1 MLLRLVIVESL
12 RFFLLRHIGTITI
25 LKLLDP
31 NVFSLFLIFNNAK
44 LLSIILE
51 EWQTGNIC
59 PKGGHNLEIMSTA
72 TDLSAHNQVIN
83 FFY

>member
-1 MLLRLVIVESL
+1 MS
-12 RFFLLRHIGTITI
+12 
-25 LKLLDP
+25 
-31 NVFSLFLIFNNAK
+31 FSLFLIFNNAK